1 MNPSTNPK
9 SGSII
14 PEGWEG
20 GTTLNSAVRTY
31 TDLASRIKMQFGWPS
46 VDVEL
51 CDAVIYDNINQSLE
65 WFSKYAGYTDEWLM
79 FDSSEYVAGMGI
91 NMKDVFSTLGKS
103 YNTDQESVSGRV
115 YDYDLAE
122 ERRVISIHGFDPV
135 EYSGTD
141 YLFTMDYMFAQQ
153 TAFGAMMGG
162 GGQGFDLVTW
172 HVLKEWIELRK
183 KLFATDPEV
192 IFDKRTQMMRLIPE
206 PTRRGNRYVGVIG
219 AWVERPICDM
229 IAERWVYQYTL
240 ALSSIQLGNIRGK
253 FGAVNLLGGGSVQ
266 WNDIL
271 SQGIK
276 MKDQLELELQDKFG
290 ESQPLGMFVG

>member
-1 MNPSTNPK
+1 MNPSSNPE
-9 SGSII
+9 SGSIV
-14 PEGWEG
+14 PSGWTG
-20 GTTLNSAVRTY
+20 GTTLNSNVNTY
-31 TDLASRIKMQFGWPS
+31 TDLTTRVKMQFGYPS

-51 CDAVIYDNINQSLE
+51 CDTVIYDNINQAIE
-65 WFSKYAGYTDEWLM
+65 WFSKYAGYTDEYLM
-79 FDSSEYVAGMGI
+79 FDSEEYVAGMGI
-91 NMKDVFSTLGKS
+91 DMKDVFSKLGSS
-103 YNTDQESVSGRV
+103 YNTTEEAVSGRM
-115 YDYDLAE
+115 YDYDLEE

-162 GGQGFDLVTW
+162 GAGGFDLVTW
-172 HVLKEWIELRK
+172 HVLKEWMELRSK
-183 KLFATDPEV
+183 MFAMQPQV

-206 PTRRGNRYVGVIG
+206 PTRGNSRYVGVIG
-219 AWVERPICDM
+219 CWVERSISDM

-253 FGAVNLLGGGSVQ
+253 FGQVALLGGGSVQ

-276 MKDQLELELQDKFG
+276 MKDQLEVELMEKFG
-290 ESQPLGMFVG
+290 ESQPMGMFIG